1 MTSMKNKVALITG
14 ASRGIGRAIGEA
26 LGREGAT
33 VAINYRSRPEE
44 AEEAVRAVEQAG
56 GIARAFHGD
65 VAEIGD
71 ITSLFDAVTAA
82 FGGLDIVIANAG
94 VVRTAPFPTISEE
107 HFDREIDTNVR
118 GVFFTVQKAL
128 PLMPDGGSIVLMSSI
143 ANVKGF
149 PLFSLYAGTKAAVRS
164 FARSWTSELAE
175 RNIRVNT
182 ISPGP
187 IDTPLPSKLGLPE
200 DALAAT
206 LEGFAAQVPLGRRL
220 GHADE
225 VAKAALFLAS
235 DDSSFVTGIDLAVDG
250 GIAQVWWRARTNP
263 SQRRM
268 PVSSEES

>member
-1 MTSMKNKVALITG
+1 MGKLDGKIAVITG
-14 ASRGIGRAIGEA
+14 GNSGIGLATASLFAGEGAQVVIVGRREDAVKQAVADLGGNA
-26 LGREGAT
+26 LGMTA
-33 VAINYRSRPEE
+33 
-44 AEEAVRAVEQAG
+44 
-56 GIARAFHGD
+56 D
-65 VAEIGD
+65 VADVAHI
-71 ITSLFDAVTAA
+71 DALYDTVGRTL
-82 FGGLDIVIANAG
+82 GRVDIVIANAG

-250 GIAQVWWRARTNP
+250 GIAQV
-263 SQRRM
+263 
-268 PVSSEES
+268 